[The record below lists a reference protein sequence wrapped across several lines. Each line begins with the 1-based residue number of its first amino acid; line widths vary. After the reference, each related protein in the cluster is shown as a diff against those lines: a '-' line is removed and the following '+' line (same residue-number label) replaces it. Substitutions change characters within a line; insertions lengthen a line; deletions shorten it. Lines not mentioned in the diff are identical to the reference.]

1 MLYKCYIIVKVTHKI
16 ENYIIQFNNKKLMS
30 ILKNEINILDNFR

>member
-16 ENYIIQFNNKKLMS
+16 ENYIIQFNNKKPYVNT
-30 ILKNEINILDNFR
+30 KK